1 MKLFI
6 GVLSIF
12 AFAASA
18 SVAQQYPAKPV
29 RMVIPIGPGSSMD
42 ITGRVLGQRM
52 NENWHQPVIV
62 DNRPGAGGNIG
73 ADVVAK
79 APADGY
85 TVLFC
90 SSSLA
95 IARSAYRKLPYDPL
109 RDLEPV
115 IQISSRGNVLVVH
128 PSLPVNSVKDLI
140 ALAKSKP
147 GQLAFGSGGG
157 SGSSDHL
164 VVELLNLM
172 AGVNITHVP
181 YKSGPQAQNDLLG
194 GQIQVY
200 FGGIP
205 VNLPLIKSGKVKPLG
220 VSLARRSTALPDVP
234 TLAEAGVPGYEVNVW
249 YGLFAPSGTPKPVV
263 AKMAADINKQLKSA
277 DFQERLAALGVDAA
291 GGTPAQFKAM
301 FAEEVVK
308 WAKVV
313 KAAKVVLD

>member
-1 MKLFI
+1 MT
-6 GVLSIF
+6 
-12 AFAASA
+12 
-18 SVAQQYPAKPV
+18 VAHAQSFPARPV

-42 ITGRVLGQRM
+42 ITGRLLAQRM
-52 NENWHQPVIV
+52 NEAWHQPVIA

-79 APADGY
+79 ASPDGH

-140 ALAKSKP
+140 ALAKAKP
-147 GQLAFGSGGG
+147 GQLTFGSGGG

-263 AKMAADINKQLKSA
+263 AKIAADIDKQLKSA
-277 DFQERLAALGVDAA
+277 DFQNRLTALGVDAA
-291 GGTPAQFKAM
+291 GGTPAQFKSL

>member
-1 MKLFI
+1 MKHAAFL
-6 GVLSIF
+6 L
-12 AFAASA
+12 AFALAA
-18 SVAQQYPAKPV
+18 TAQAADFPARPM

-42 ITGRVLGQRM
+42 ITGRVLAQRM
-52 NENWHQPVIV
+52 NETWHQPVIA

-79 APADGY
+79 APPDGY

-128 PSLPVNSVKDLI
+128 PSLPVNSVKELI
-140 ALAKSKP
+140 ALAKAKP

-220 VSLARRSTALPDVP
+220 VSLAKRSAALPDVP

-249 YGLFAPSGTPKPVV
+249 YGLFAPSGTSKSVL
-263 AKMAADINKQLKSA
+263 AKMAADINKQLKMA
-277 DFQERLAALGVDAA
+277 DFQDRLTALGVDAA
-291 GGTPAQFKAM
+291 GGTPAQFKAL

>member
-1 MKLFI
+1 
-6 GVLSIF
+6 
-12 AFAASA
+12 
-18 SVAQQYPAKPV
+18 
-29 RMVIPIGPGSSMD
+29 MVIPIGPGSSMD
-42 ITGRVLGQRM
+42 ITGRLLAQRM
-52 NENWHQPVIV
+52 NETWHQPVIA

-79 APADGY
+79 ASPDGH

-140 ALAKSKP
+140 ALAKAKP

-164 VVELLNLM
+164 VVELLNLL

-205 VNLPLIKSGKVKPLG
+205 VNLPLIKSGKVRPLG

-263 AKMAADINKQLKSA
+263 AKIAADIDKQLKSA
-277 DFQERLAALGVDAA
+277 DFQNRLSALGVDAA
-291 GGTPAQFKAM
+291 GGTPAQFKAL

>member
-172 AGVNITHVP
+172 AGVSITHVP

-249 YGLFAPSGTPKPVV
+249 YGLFAPSGTPKPVI